1 MGYTI
6 QVSSL
11 GHSGHLPSSHFT
23 TTSMQ
28 CCGFSQV
35 GIRGKHMESL
45 GQGSGNVMQSLP
57 EGHTGS
63 SGFLGIQMSKQSSL
77 QS

>member
-11 GHSGHLPSSHFT
+11 GHSGHLPSSHFMI
-23 TTSMQ
+23 TSMQ

-35 GIRGKHMESL
+35 GIKGKHIESL
-45 GQGSGNVMQSLP
+45 GQDSGNVMQSLP

-63 SGFLGIQMSKQSSL
+63 SGFLGTQMSKQSSL